1 MIAEVTK
8 TQETKKE
15 TKKVLAVGK
24 IEGRETETSPY
35 AGTQVALIN
44 KDTFCLIGP
53 FKRWTGTFEHL
64 DMSKLDC
71 PIVITTGIDAENT
84 FDRLLK
90 SFVTIEGIHDLGLF
104 LYQMERIGG
113 NVTYPSS
120 YPRSYLNSSYQS

>member
-1 MIAEVTK
+1 MLAEVTK

-15 TKKVLAVGK
+15 TKKVLTVGR
-24 IEGRETETSPY
+24 IEGREAETSPY
-35 AGTQVALIN
+35 SGTQVALIN

-53 FKRWTGTFEHL
+53 NKRWTGTFEHL
-64 DMSKLDC
+64 DMSELDC
-71 PIVITTGIDAENT
+71 PIVITSGIDAKNT

-120 YPRSYLNSSYQS
+120 YQS